1 MRTKK
6 LNTGVIV
13 TFDEKDNM
21 ISVSSPYH
29 KDEEPTTISVL
40 TYAVNKLKQWI

>member
-6 LNTGVIV
+6 LNTGVII
-13 TFDEKDNM
+13 TFDKKDNM
-21 ISVSSPYH
+21 VSVSSPYH
-29 KDEEPTTISVL
+29 KDEEPTKISIL

>member
-1 MRTKK
+1 MRTIK
-6 LNTGVIV
+6 LNTGVII

-29 KDEEPTTISVL
+29 KHEEPTEISIL
-40 TYAVNKLKQWI
+40 TYAVNKLKEWI